1 MGYGVIM
8 FFLPK
13 SLSYILCFS
22 FQVVNYVI
30 SYTKT
35 FKKIRNIQKQA
46 PFGMTQSKRINPKI

>member
-35 FKKIRNIQKQA
+35 FKKHKKH
-46 PFGMTQSKRINPKI
+46 SKASAIWDDPIKAD